1 MFTNTW
7 NFIISWFRDR
17 NERSKL
23 IRSFNEAARY
33 SFIQGVVPTL
43 LKASIS
49 RGERLYK
56 HQFSDW
62 LNSGFRIQAFKGRE
76 LSRNELAGI
85 GAVIIADSVLVRK
98 LVVLGFDTLEVLGDV
113 GSYGCRWQLKDYMQL
128 SDGNY

>member
-7 NFIISWFRDR
+7 NFIISWFRDKS
-17 NERSKL
+17 ERSKL

-76 LSRNELAGI
+76 LSRNELAVI
-85 GAVIIADSVLVRK
+85 GAAIIADSVLVRK
-98 LVVLGFDTLEVLGDV
+98 LVVLGFDTLEVVGDV

-128 SDGNY
+128 SEGSY

>member
-76 LSRNELAGI
+76 LSRRELANI

-98 LVVLGFDTLEVLGDV
+98 LVVLGFDTLEVIGDI

-128 SDGNY
+128 SEGSY

>member
-7 NFIISWFRDR
+7 NFIISWFRDKS
-17 NERSKL
+17 ERSKL

-85 GAVIIADSVLVRK
+85 GAAIIADSVLVRK
-98 LVVLGFDTLEVLGDV
+98 LVVLGFDTLEVVGDV

-128 SDGNY
+128 SEGSY

>member
-1 MFTNTW
+1 MFANTW

-17 NERSKL
+17 SERSKL
-23 IRSFNEAARY
+23 IRSFNDAARY
-33 SFIQGVVPTL
+33 SFIQGVAPTL
-43 LKASIS
+43 LKACIS
-49 RGERLYK
+49 RGERMYK

-76 LSRNELAGI
+76 LSRRELANI

-98 LVVLGFDTLEVLGDV
+98 LVVLGFDTLEVIGDV

-128 SDGNY
+128 SEGSY

>member
-49 RGERLYK
+49 RGEKLYK

-76 LSRNELAGI
+76 LSRRELANI

-98 LVVLGFDTLEVLGDV
+98 LVVLGFDTLEVIGDV

-128 SDGNY
+128 SEGSY

>member
-7 NFIISWFRDR
+7 NFIISWFRDKS
-17 NERSKL
+17 ERSKL

-56 HQFSDW
+56 HQFPDW

-85 GAVIIADSVLVRK
+85 GAAIIADSVLVRK
-98 LVVLGFDTLEVLGDV
+98 LVVLGFDTLEVVGDV

-128 SDGNY
+128 SEGSY

>member
-7 NFIISWFRDR
+7 NFIISWFRDKS
-17 NERSKL
+17 ERSKL

-76 LSRNELAGI
+76 LSRRELANI

-98 LVVLGFDTLEVLGDV
+98 LVVLGFDTLEVIGDV

-128 SDGNY
+128 SEGSY

>member
-1 MFTNTW
+1 MFANTW

-17 NERSKL
+17 SERSKL
-23 IRSFNEAARY
+23 IRSFNDAARW
-33 SFIQGVVPTL
+33 SFIQGVAPTL

-49 RGERLYK
+49 RGERMYK

-76 LSRNELAGI
+76 LSRRELVDI
-85 GAVIIADSVLVRK
+85 GAAIIADSVLVRK

>member
-98 LVVLGFDTLEVLGDV
+98 LVVLGFDTLEVIGDV

-128 SDGNY
+128 SEGSY